1 MFIIIYFFY
10 FFINLIIFLYFY
22 SYGPGH
28 YKSSLLGGKKTSAS
42 EERSLYIQS
51 DVTYPDDEICLEFN
65 TAGDREKWFEVV
77 TALLLA
83 SSSCP
88 HYLQSL

>member
-1 MFIIIYFFY
+1 MYFFLFFFFFHKFIIISCRF
-10 FFINLIIFLYFY
+10 
-22 SYGPGH
+22 GPGH
-28 YKSSLLGGKKTSAS
+28 YKSSLLGGKKTTAT
-42 EERSLYIQS
+42 EERSLYIHA
-51 DVTYPDDEICLEFN
+51 DEAYPDDDICLEFN
-65 TAGDREKWFEVV
+65 TSGDREKWFEVM